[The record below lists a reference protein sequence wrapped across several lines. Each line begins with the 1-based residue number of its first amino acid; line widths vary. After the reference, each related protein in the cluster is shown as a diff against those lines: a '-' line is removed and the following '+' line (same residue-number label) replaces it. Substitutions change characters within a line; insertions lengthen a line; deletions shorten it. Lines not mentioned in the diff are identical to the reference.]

1 MIYVTGNLLSS
12 IPIIDLSSELT
23 SFINI
28 FCVRADYWVSQ
39 QRHWCKYCKKFIAN
53 NKPSIQIHETGLA
66 HKNQVENF
74 LRDVYKRG
82 KEEKKQSESV
92 RRELQRIEKAAL
104 LSYNGKDTG
113 NVPLQASPAPAVRS
127 GIEAYGIGEYGSG
140 LYGSDA
146 FARSEGKMPVP
157 EHPNVDKE
165 PVDEVVLQGRE
176 EWAVR
181 SAIALAGEWETVVP
195 KPTSAPQNTSE
206 TSASALKKED
216 PTRPEEEEEEDEE
229 DLRNFKIKEKE
240 YPVTI
245 TSLDETVE
253 VEEMVFKKRKNTA
266 STVKKRNIRRK
277 TDTQDYD

>member
-1 MIYVTGNLLSS
+1 M
-12 IPIIDLSSELT
+12 
-23 SFINI
+23 
-28 FCVRADYWVSQ
+28 ADYWVSQ

-82 KEEKKQSESV
+82 REEKKQNESV

-113 NVPLQASPAPAVRS
+113 KAPVQSSPAPTVRS

-146 FARSEGKMPVP
+146 FGRSGGKMPLP
-157 EHPNVDKE
+157 EQPVVKE
-165 PVDEVVLQGRE
+165 PKP
-176 EWAVR
+176 A
-181 SAIALAGEWETVVP
+181 P
-195 KPTSAPQNTSE
+195 PPTSPDKSGATS
-206 TSASALKKED
+206 KKEEPQIED
-216 PTRPEEEEEEDEE
+216 EDEEDEE

-245 TSLDETVE
+245 TSLDEVE
-253 VEEMVFKKRKNTA
+253 EEMVFKKRKA
-266 STVKKRNIRRK
+266 PSSTPKKRNIRRK
-277 TDTQDYD
+277 TDTQDD